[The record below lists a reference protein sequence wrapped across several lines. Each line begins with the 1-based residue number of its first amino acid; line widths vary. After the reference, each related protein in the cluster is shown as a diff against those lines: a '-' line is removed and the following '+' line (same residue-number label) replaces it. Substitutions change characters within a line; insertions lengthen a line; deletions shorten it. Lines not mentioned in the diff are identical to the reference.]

1 MGKIY
6 PHTIDLG
13 GSRCCDAI
21 IMSIRDLSINAVRVI
36 SAEAIEKAKSGHP
49 GLPLGAAPMAYTLWA
64 DMLNF
69 DPSDPNWPNRD
80 RFILSAGHGSM
91 LMYSLLH
98 IFGYDVSMEDIK
110 NFRQR
115 YSRTPGHPE
124 LGVTPGV
131 EISTGPL
138 GQGIANAVGMAIAET
153 QLAARFNKPGL
164 PIINHRTYALCGD
177 GCMMEGISYEA
188 ASLAGTLALSKLT
201 VIYDSNNITIEGDTD
216 STFREDVAARFIAQG
231 WDVYTVEDGN
241 DCDAIKEA
249 LDRAASQDKHPSLII
264 VKTQIGYGCPAKQGS
279 ASSHGAPLGVDNV
292 AATRTNLGWDYEPFT
307 IPQEVYDYATTKAQR
322 GVKAHAL
329 WNKRMAIYAEKYPE
343 DYAAWQKAMDP
354 EAAAKALA
362 GDADF
367 YVKDESPMATRVAC
381 GKLLQKLAA
390 DMPYLVGGSADLASS
405 NNTVMKGCGN
415 FSDEDRLG
423 RNLIFGIREH
433 AMGAICNGIQ
443 AHGGFRTFASTFFVF
458 SDYMKHAIR
467 MSALMQ
473 LPVLYIFSHDS
484 IGVGEDGP
492 THQPVEHLAQFR
504 SMPGVITF
512 RPADYTETM
521 HGMAMAMESKDTP
534 YVLVTSRQNL
544 PVLDSSSDKCRH
556 GAYILKDCEGQ
567 PEIIIMSS
575 GAEVAPSLDAWHILN
590 AQGVKARLVSMPSM
604 ELYDMQPQEYKDS
617 VLPATCTNRLVVE
630 AGTSFGWHKYTGFHG
645 QFVTV
650 DTFGASAPA
659 GQLFKEFGF
668 TGEAIAEKAK
678 SML

>member
-1 MGKIY
+1 
-6 PHTIDLG
+6 
-13 GSRCCDAI
+13 
-21 IMSIRDLSINAVRVI
+21 MSTRDLSINAIRVL
-36 SAEAIEKAKSGHP
+36 SAEAIQKANSGHP

-64 DMLNF
+64 DMMNF
-69 DPSDPNWPNRD
+69 DPADPAWPNRD
-80 RFILSAGHGSM
+80 RFVLSAGHGSM

-98 IFGYDVSMEDIK
+98 IFGYEVSMEDIK

-115 YSRTPGHPE
+115 NSRTPGHPE

-138 GQGIANAVGMAIAET
+138 GQGIANAVGMAIAEA

-164 PIINHRTYALCGD
+164 PIVNHRTYALCGD
-177 GCMMEGISYEA
+177 GCMMEGLSYEA

-216 STFREDVAARFIAQG
+216 GTFREDVAARFASQG

-241 DCDAIKEA
+241 DCDAIKDA
-249 LDRAASQDKHPSLII
+249 LDKAASQDKHPSLII

-279 ASSHGAPLGVDNV
+279 ASSHGAPLGADNV
-292 AATRTNLGWDYEPFT
+292 AATRANLGWDYEPFT
-307 IPQEVYDYATTKAQR
+307 IPQEVYDYAATKAQR
-322 GVKAHAL
+322 GVKAHDL
-329 WNKRMAIYAEKYPE
+329 WSKRMAIYETKYPE
-343 DYAAWQKAMDP
+343 DFAAWQMAMDP

-362 GDADF
+362 ADPD
-367 YVKDESPMATRVAC
+367 YAVKEDGAMATRAAC
-381 GKLLQKLAA
+381 GKLLQKLAKN
-390 DMPYLVGGSADLASS
+390 MPNLVGGSADLASS
-405 NNTVMKGCGN
+405 NNTVMKGCGT

-423 RNLIFGIREH
+423 RNILFGIREH

-458 SDYMKHAIR
+458 SDYMKHSVR

-521 HGMAMAMESKDTP
+521 HGMAMAVESTDTP

-544 PVLDSSSDKCRH
+544 PVLDSSSAECRK
-556 GAYILKDCEGQ
+556 GAYALKDCDGE
-567 PEIIIMSS
+567 PELIIISS
-575 GAEVAPSLDAWHILN
+575 GAEVAPSLDAWNILN
-590 AQGVKARLVSMPSM
+590 AEGIKVRLVSMPSM
-604 ELYDMQPQEYKDS
+604 ELFDKQSKEYRDS
-617 VLPATCTNRLVVE
+617 VLPASCSKRLVVE
-630 AGTSFGWHKYTGFHG
+630 AGTSFGWHKYAGMDG

-659 GQLFKEFGF
+659 NQLFAEFGF
-668 TGEAIAEKAK
+668 TGESIAAKAK
-678 SML
+678 AML